1 MSEYQEYGHSRPRS
15 RTVLSFG
22 SARSVGS
29 GGTPKFTKEELFE
42 TPKEKAAKRISTK
55 ANPNVAMNESEPG
68 MGTLS
73 CLDINAIAN
82 TFYSGSSSYA
92 TYDGL
97 KSERNAA

>member
-1 MSEYQEYGHSRPRS
+1 MAEYQEYGHSRPRS

-22 SARSVGS
+22 SVRSGGS

-68 MGTLS
+68 MAKLVVLWRVIDS
-73 CLDINAIAN
+73 
-82 TFYSGSSSYA
+82 
-92 TYDGL
+92 
-97 KSERNAA
+97 